1 MTPENKPLDS
11 LQSPSVSRSAAPQ
24 FSHPG
29 ETTAT
34 RPLGTLSR
42 GESGSILTVCDP
54 VQAPGSGSLERRLL
68 ELGFIEGAYVELL
81 HTGFLGGDPLAVRIN
96 QTQTVALRRR
106 EANAV
111 LVNVIINEHR

>member
-1 MTPENKPLDS
+1 
-11 LQSPSVSRSAAPQ
+11 
-24 FSHPG
+24 
-29 ETTAT
+29 
-34 RPLGTLSR
+34 
-42 GESGSILTVCDP
+42 VCDP
-54 VQAPGSGSLERRLL
+54 VQAPGSGDLERRLL

-81 HTGFLGGDPLAVRIN
+81 HTGFLGRDPLAVRIN